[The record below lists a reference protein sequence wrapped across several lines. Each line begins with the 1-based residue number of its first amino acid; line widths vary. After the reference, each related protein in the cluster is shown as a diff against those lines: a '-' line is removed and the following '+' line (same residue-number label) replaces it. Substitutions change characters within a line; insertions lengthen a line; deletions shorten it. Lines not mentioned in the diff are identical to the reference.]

1 MGVSQ
6 TQVPKTIR
14 PGWKGAERSIQSLS
28 SPRPQDLL
36 RVVKSAPLRSPS
48 LPQTRDEKVIV
59 AASDTAVEEY
69 GIPNTTYRIRNTAM
83 DYGIRHFITQR
94 GRNIYRERGIRRWK
108 RQFRN
113 LVS

>member
-69 GIPNTTYRIRNTAM
+69 GIPNTEYGNGLRNTAF
-83 DYGIRHFITQR
+83 YYSTRKK
-94 GRNIYRERGIRRWK
+94 YRERGIRRWK
-108 RQFRN
+108 RQ
-113 LVS
+113 